1 MSTEGGRCAEI
12 AAEGDVRGVSRQQI
26 NNLVER
32 LDQLATENEELKE
45 QIEQ

>member
-1 MSTEGGRCAEI
+1 MPTEGKRRAEV
-12 AAEGDVRGVSRQQI
+12 AVEGDAGGVSRQQI